1 MTDTEKL
8 FTAIKENNLY
18 DYVAIHYYEMSKEQL
33 RDIILE
39 LSYVL
44 YTHQIPDKEIL
55 EELEYKYRYET
66 E

>member
-18 DYVAIHYYEMSKEQL
+18 DYVANHYYEMSKEQL
-33 RDIILE
+33 KDIILE
-39 LSYVL
+39 LSYVM
-44 YTHQIPDKEIL
+44 YEHKIPDKEIL